1 MLTKPPAR
9 VIAALNSLEGNADF
23 EEICTWLN
31 VSLSD
36 IRKITDSTRDEVQT
50 RWNQGAAQA
59 LEEFL
64 VKKATARETL
74 QRMR

>member
-9 VIAALNSLEGNADF
+9 VITALSSLEGNADF
-23 EEICTWLN
+23 EEICKWLD

-36 IRKITDSTRDEVQT
+36 IRMITDSTRDEVQT
-50 RWNQGAAQA
+50 RWNQGAAQV
-59 LEEFL
+59 LSEFL
-64 VKKATARETL
+64 NKKSTARETL